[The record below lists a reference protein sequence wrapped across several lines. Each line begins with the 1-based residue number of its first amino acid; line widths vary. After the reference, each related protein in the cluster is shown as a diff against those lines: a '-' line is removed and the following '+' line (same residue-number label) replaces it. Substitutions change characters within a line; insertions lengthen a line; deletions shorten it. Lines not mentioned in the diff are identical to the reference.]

1 VARSDRSLANI
12 LLSARQGQSA
22 RQGSGARVARA
33 LIGAIILLGILSSC
47 GRMQQAD
54 PTTRDS
60 YVVTMVV
67 EPSPP
72 TVGPSTV
79 VASLIDQTGLPAD
92 GARLQIEANMSHAG
106 MVPVLA
112 STTESHAG
120 LYRVPLQWTMAGDWT
135 VDLTFTLPDGLRVVR
150 RYPVSVK

>member
-1 VARSDRSLANI
+1 MVLLLVLLA
-12 LLSARQGQSA
+12 G
-22 RQGSGARVARA
+22 
-33 LIGAIILLGILSSC
+33 C

-54 PTTRDS
+54 TATQDS
-60 YVVTMVV
+60 YAVTMVV

-72 TVGPSTV
+72 VVGSGTV
-79 VASLIDQTGLPAD
+79 VATLKDESGRPVD
-92 GARLQIEANMSHAG
+92 GARLEVEANMNHAG

-112 STTESHAG
+112 NTGESRAG

-135 VDLTFTLPDGLRVVR
+135 VDLKFTLPDGSHVVR